1 MFSITGKLIVK
12 NDAEKITDTFTKR
25 EFVISDEGAQYPQE
39 IMFQLVQDKCDLIEP
54 FNVGDEMKVNFNIRG
69 RRWESPQKETKF
81 FVSLDAWRLEK
92 TAQEAPSQ
100 GLPPMQNVEPA
111 NISNEDGSD
120 DLPF

>member
-12 NDAEKITDTFTKR
+12 NDTEQITDTFKKR
-25 EFVISDEGAQYPQE
+25 EFVISDEGSQYPQE
-39 IMFQLVQDKCDLIEP
+39 IMFQLVQDKCDLIDS

-92 TAQEAPSQ
+92 NAQESPAQ
-100 GLPPMQNVEPA
+100 NLPPMQTIEPA
-111 NISNEDGSD
+111 NISNDDGSD